1 MWQLVYATRKLK
13 AAEIHKLRM
22 ALDDLSFSCGAS
34 LQDSEIPSELKELV
48 YVRNMHCNEPIEK
61 LYYSVKFEDICIYCA
76 EKVPPWSE
84 NNPHYPQCDDCSE
97 KPTVPTKKKT

>member
-1 MWQLVYATRKLK
+1 MLMCDECGMWQLVYATRKLK

-61 LYYSVKFEDICIYCA
+61 LYYSAKFEDIYVFIVL
-76 EKVPPWSE
+76 KKFRHGQKMTRTILNVM
-84 NNPHYPQCDDCSE
+84 
-97 KPTVPTKKKT
+97 TV